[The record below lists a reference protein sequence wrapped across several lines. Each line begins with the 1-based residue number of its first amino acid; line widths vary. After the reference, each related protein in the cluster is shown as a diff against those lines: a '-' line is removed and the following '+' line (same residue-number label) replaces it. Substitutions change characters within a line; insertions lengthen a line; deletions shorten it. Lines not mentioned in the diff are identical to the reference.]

1 MRDIVNTMTDLD
13 AEDSLT
19 KLNTQLNRSMV
30 LMDTTTNNET
40 YPPKTNRSIKINTK
54 IQPASPAN
62 ASPAHR
68 KSILKKFDTTHDDR
82 RDERE
87 AENTENERKMLNNSN
102 NREDRISIN
111 MRTTSRPH
119 NIDDLVREEDLVV
132 ESTDVTFNLDNISDS
147 EDVWIMDIP
156 KTIDP
161 KDLKGQTLMFGE
173 KSKLKIKEDR
183 YYAVNH
189 DTKCNVTCVFNT
201 GKVKPQYKTVNVKP
215 VGTISVRRKLSGIS
229 KIKPMQIENTSV
241 PFPENLKVRHPLFGV
256 SCKGKVRKSAI
267 K

>member
-1 MRDIVNTMTDLD
+1 MSDFD

-30 LMDTTTNNET
+30 LMDTTTDNET
-40 YPPKTNRSIKINTK
+40 YPPKVNRSIKINTE

-62 ASPAHR
+62 ASLTRR
-68 KSILKKFDTTHDDR
+68 KSILKKSDTRNDKR
-82 RDERE
+82 RDETE
-87 AENTENERKMLNNSN
+87 VQSTENEREMLNNTN
-102 NREDRISIN
+102 NSRVSIN
-111 MRTTSRPH
+111 TQTASRPQ
-119 NIDDLVREEDLVV
+119 NINDLAREENLVV
-132 ESTDVTFNLDNISDS
+132 DSTDVTFNLDNISDS

-161 KDLKGQTLMFGE
+161 KDLIGQPLIFGE
-173 KSKLKIKEDR
+173 KSKFKIKGDR

-215 VGTISVRRKLSGIS
+215 VGTISIRRKLSGIS

-256 SCKGKVRKSAI
+256 SYQGKVRKSTI